1 MLRLVVLV
9 AGLGCAAVIVNGA
22 GGPIRPDGEGDTRAP
37 AISASA
43 SPVAQFRLWLA
54 GRKTCCLLSLDI
66 DTGTASAGTCQD
78 GAPNPLLHASAVARH
93 KGGLILTDAAG
104 DAVAE
109 FAVGEGFAYEAVAP
123 AGRLMALSAVD

>member
-1 MLRLVVLV
+1 MDRSVLTARATPALR
-9 AGLGCAAVIVNGA
+9 
-22 GGPIRPDGEGDTRAP
+22 PFPHPHRRW
-37 AISASA
+37 
-43 SPVAQFRLWLA
+43 QFRLWLA
-54 GRKTCCLLSLDI
+54 GRKTGCLLSLDI